1 MRRKYLILIDTTV
14 NNAYNKRIHTTN
26 NRGLTM
32 NSENEYN
39 ELNEWD
45 DFERE
50 IEENE
55 ERWAFEERL
64 EIWRNEY

>member
-1 MRRKYLILIDTTV
+1 
-14 NNAYNKRIHTTN
+14 
-26 NRGLTM
+26 M
-32 NSENEYN
+32 NTENEYN

-64 EIWRNEY
+64 EMWRNEY